1 MQLITQT
8 FIQTLSYM
16 ACKAYTESWI
26 RRYSKQEAILG
37 AIKSVREEFISMGHE
52 EPFFSADA
60 IEYISDKYEE
70 YRQLNRRMF

>member
-1 MQLITQT
+1 MQIITQT
-8 FIQTLSYM
+8 SIQTLSYM

-26 RRYSKQEAILG
+26 RRCSKQEAILKT
-37 AIKSVREEFISMGHE
+37 IKNIREEFISRGYE

-70 YRQLNRRMF
+70 YRQLNRNMS

>member
-1 MQLITQT
+1 MQIITQT
-8 FIQTLSYM
+8 SIQTLSYM

-26 RRYSKQEAILG
+26 RRCSKQEAILK
-37 AIKSVREEFISMGHE
+37 AIKNIREEFISRGYE

-70 YRQLNRRMF
+70 YRQLNRNMS

>member
-1 MQLITQT
+1 MQIITQESVQ
-8 FIQTLSYM
+8 ILSYI

-26 RRYSKQEAILG
+26 RQRSKREAILR
-37 AIKSVREEFISMGHE
+37 AIKNVREEFISVGRE

-70 YRQLNRRMF
+70 YIQIHRRMS